1 MRNERENASENKG
14 GNVWMNQMFAQ
25 TRNSIFWLLILLV
38 LSADNSPQSLYYK
51 FLKMISTAVNLARLS
66 FVHARE
72 QIDNSTTTILFQNPP
87 NCITYSSTCT
97 SLLTTVG
104 DIWAIFSINKYL
116 SNVIIRKRCM
126 SWAYFDEEYNE
137 RNKTKIDHLEL
148 EGKQIE
154 ILFQWNL
161 SLFLLL
167 KTSWGIILR
176 GNITKIRIFYV
187 QTSTSRGRRCTL
199 DSVSHGS
206 QDSWSRKP
214 TNKDSNVSNYFLK
227 HVVLNFCKY
236 KKKTF
241 PSLY

>member
-1 MRNERENASENKG
+1 
-14 GNVWMNQMFAQ
+14 
-25 TRNSIFWLLILLV
+25 
-38 LSADNSPQSLYYK
+38 
-51 FLKMISTAVNLARLS
+51 
-66 FVHARE
+66 
-72 QIDNSTTTILFQNPP
+72 
-87 NCITYSSTCT
+87 
-97 SLLTTVG
+97 
-104 DIWAIFSINKYL
+104 
-116 SNVIIRKRCM
+116 M
-126 SWAYFDEEYNE
+126 SWAYFDEENNE
-137 RNKTKIDHLEL
+137 RKKTKINHLEL

-154 ILFQWNL
+154 ILCQWEL

-236 KKKTF
+236 KKKKY
-241 PSLY
+241 SLVCTKKALKKTQNAFLKTQEVRRWYYWLSLPCWVPCIGLLHVFRNKMAARQIANRLFVARLPWTASRGNKTIYLYSFAC